1 VVEIFF
7 FLNPATDVPGFHFTE
22 ADNRFDPMQ
31 CSPKPIFGFPC
42 EFVLFHGV
50 FSPLL

>member
-1 VVEIFF
+1 
-7 FLNPATDVPGFHFTE
+7 
-22 ADNRFDPMQ
+22 MQ